1 MPLVKD
7 FIEGS
12 VSDKTYTS
20 ELHPKVVNSSKS
32 PLDSA
37 SDKIQQQISDHIN
50 MNKNL
55 QGIYTQAGGNKR
67 EYLVMDNNVEC
78 PLIVSKN
85 SKIAAKIA
93 FDLIHNELNIKK
105 RKLIIW
111 DVRNS
116 RRYKYSLIKG
126 ILKREKL

>member
-1 MPLVKD
+1 
-7 FIEGS
+7 
-12 VSDKTYTS
+12 
-20 ELHPKVVNSSKS
+20 
-32 PLDSA
+32 
-37 SDKIQQQISDHIN
+37 
-50 MNKNL
+50 
-55 QGIYTQAGGNKR
+55 
-67 EYLVMDNNVEC
+67 MDNNVEC